1 MSTDRIRILVALHEG
16 RVAHAYQDS
25 LGYWTIGIGH
35 LIDRRKGGR
44 LPDHIIDALFDH
56 DLREHTEPLYRALP
70 WIVRL
75 DDVRRAVL
83 IDMAFN
89 LGVAGLL
96 TFKVTL
102 ACVRDGDYEQAA
114 RNMLRSKWASQVKTR
129 ATRLARMMQ
138 TGEWPADLPK

>member
-1 MSTDRIRILVALHEG
+1 MSLDRIRALIALHEG
-16 RVAHAYQDS
+16 RVPHAYQDS

-44 LPDHIIDALFDH
+44 LPDPIIDALFDH

-70 WIVRL
+70 WIGRL

-89 LGVAGLL
+89 LGLPGLL

-114 RNMLRSKWASQVKTR
+114 HNMLRSKWATQVKTR
-129 ATRLARMMQ
+129 ATRLARMMR
-138 TGEWPADLPK
+138 TGEWPADLPN